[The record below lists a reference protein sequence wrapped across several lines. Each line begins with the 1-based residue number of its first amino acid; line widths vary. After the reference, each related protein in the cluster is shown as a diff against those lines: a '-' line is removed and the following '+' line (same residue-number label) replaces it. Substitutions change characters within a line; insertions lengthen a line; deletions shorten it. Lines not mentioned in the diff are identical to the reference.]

1 MVTFIFA
8 LFTGENLSCVS
19 LVGVR
24 SLVLQCH
31 RGHSHVSLFEF
42 YSVAA
47 VGVAAV
53 VAAEPAASLAFV
65 VASRHSLLR
74 SC

>member
-24 SLVLQCH
+24 GLVPQCH

-42 YSVAA
+42 E
-47 VGVAAV
+47 V
-53 VAAEPAASLAFV
+53 VRGAGLPVSNKPN
-65 VASRHSLLR
+65 LR
-74 SC
+74 DSCCQLGGSE